1 MGTALFR
8 FYEELNDRLP
18 PDKRKRD
25 FEVPLEG
32 KATVREII
40 KRLGVPPEEVDL
52 LLVNGES
59 VGLDHGLKDG
69 DRVSVYPVFE
79 RLDIRG
85 VSRVREDPLRR
96 LRFVVDNELGGL
108 AQSLTK
114 LGLDV
119 CFSGDFSGAQI
130 RQLLREKHRILLTE
144 RGNFPGW
151 QGLARVIVLNR
162 GSLQEQITRL
172 MESLDLR
179 EVTPQETQDERE
191 EQREPPKRRK
201 GPVDRRGDP

>member
-25 FEVPLEG
+25 FEVHLEG
-32 KATVREII
+32 KETARELIG
-40 KRLGVPPEEVDL
+40 KLGVSPEEVDL

-59 VGLDHGLKDG
+59 VGLDHGLKEG

-79 RLDIRG
+79 RLDIGG
-85 VSRVREDPLRR
+85 VSRIREDPLRR
-96 LRFVVDNELGGL
+96 LRFIVDNELEGL

-119 CFSGDFSGAQI
+119 YFCGDSSGAQI
-130 RQLLREKHRILLTE
+130 QQLLREEHRILLTE
-144 RGNFPGW
+144 RGDFPGF
-151 QGLARVIVLNR
+151 QGIDRMIVLKP
-162 GSLQEQITRL
+162 GSLQEQITQL
-172 MESLDLR
+172 IESLDLR
-179 EVTPQETQDERE
+179 EVTPQKAQS
-191 EQREPPKRRK
+191 
-201 GPVDRRGDP
+201 

>member
-32 KATVREII
+32 KETAREII
-40 KRLGVPPEEVDL
+40 RKLGVAPEEVDL

-59 VGLDHGLKDG
+59 AGLDHGLKEG

-85 VSRVREDPLRR
+85 VSRIREDPLRR
-96 LRFVVDNELGGL
+96 LRFIIVDNELEGL
-108 AQSLTK
+108 AQSLTR

-119 CFSGDFSGAQI
+119 CHRGDLSGAQI
-130 RQLLREKHRILLTE
+130 RQLLREEHRILLTE
-144 RGNFPGW
+144 RGDFPGL
-151 QGLARVIVLNR
+151 QGLDRVIVLKP
-162 GSLQEQITRL
+162 GSLEEQTTQLI
-172 MESLDLR
+172 ESLDLR
-179 EVTPQETQDERE
+179 EVPPRETQDERE
-191 EQREPPKRRK
+191 KQRDPPKRRK
-201 GPVDRRGDP
+201 GLVD

>member
-32 KATVREII
+32 KETAREII
-40 KRLGVPPEEVDL
+40 GELGVPPEEVDL

-59 VGLDHGLKDG
+59 AGLDHGLKEG

-79 RLDIRG
+79 RLDIGG
-85 VSRVREDPLRR
+85 VSRIREDPLRR
-96 LRFVVDNELGGL
+96 LRFIVDNELEGL
-108 AQSLTK
+108 AQSLTR

-119 CFSGDFSGAQI
+119 CFRGDFSGVQFQ
-130 RQLLREKHRILLTE
+130 QLLREEHRILLTE
-144 RGNFPGW
+144 REDSPEL
-151 QGLARVIVLNR
+151 QGIDRVIVLKP
-162 GSLQEQITRL
+162 GSLQEQMTQIT
-172 MESLDLR
+172 ETLDLR
-179 EVTPQETQDERE
+179 EVTPQETHDE
-191 EQREPPKRRK
+191 
-201 GPVDRRGDP
+201 